1 MEEAPSTAT
10 EIDKGGIATTSKR
23 LSKSPVIQI
32 LAPPSIRRPGV
43 ADEVKAV
50 KLIHAYD
57 RPLP

>member
-32 LAPPSIRRPGV
+32 LAPPSIRRPRGADGV
-43 ADEVKAV
+43 TAV
-50 KLIHAYD
+50 KLIRA
-57 RPLP
+57 